1 MSQLIQT
8 IIDKARSFTGTPYQW
23 GGNTAQGMDCS
34 GLMVAAFQSAGLHIP
49 RIAGDQAKIGSEIEL
64 DELIPGDLVFFT
76 DKPGNTE
83 ITHVG
88 LVSLVDLAKRKIS
101 FIHASSSQGV
111 MESELFSNYWQGVFL
126 KATRPKAFI
135 S

>member
-1 MSQLIQT
+1 MSQLVQT
-8 IIDKARSFTGTPYQW
+8 IIDTARSFTGTPYQW
-23 GGNTAQGMDCS
+23 GGNTNQGIDCS

-49 RIAGDQAKIGSEIEL
+49 RIAGDQAKIGPEIEL

-76 DKPGNTE
+76 DKPGNTA

-88 LVSLVDLAKRKIS
+88 LVAHVDLTNRRVG
-101 FIHASSSQGV
+101 FIHASSSKGV